1 MKALLLAD
9 FGAPYYP
16 PIREEHPDLDLVE
29 AYTNDEILAQI
40 GDADAVFGY
49 LTKEQFAAAKNLKWV
64 QTLDAG
70 MEGLFNAVPEIADT
84 DVQVTNARGAGAPM
98 IGEHGVTLM
107 LALARQL
114 PRFWADK
121 SNRKWDQDGALEV
134 VEYLGNKTCGIVGLG
149 KSGKEIGWRA
159 KALGMTVIAVDEQ
172 PVDGDPIVEDV
183 WGLSKL
189 NYLLE
194 QSDYVVVTAPYTP
207 KNAGMIGETEL
218 ARMKSSARLV
228 VTSRGRLV
236 EHDALVSALKS
247 GEIAGAGLDT
257 TVVEPLP
264 ADNEL
269 WDLPNVIITPHIAGN
284 SEKEHLDERTVEIFA
299 ENLRRCVSGQPLI
312 NVVDKQLQY

>member
-16 PIREEHPDLDLVE
+16 AIREEHPDVELVE
-29 AYTNDEILAQI
+29 ASTNDEIMREI
-40 GDADAVFGY
+40 GSADIVFGY
-49 LTKEQFAAAKNLKWV
+49 LTAEQFEAASNLKWI

-70 MEGLFNAVPEIADT
+70 MEGLFNAVPGIVDT
-84 DVQVTNARGAGAPM
+84 EVTVTNARGAGAPM
-98 IGEHGVTLM
+98 IGEHGITLM

-121 SNRKWDQDGALEV
+121 SDHRWDQDGALTV
-134 VEYLGNKTCGIVGLG
+134 VEYLGNKTCGVIGLG
-149 KSGKEIGWRA
+149 KSGREIGWRA
-159 KALGMTVIAVDEQ
+159 KALGMNVIAVDEQ
-172 PVDGDPIVEDV
+172 PVDGDPIVEEV

-189 NYLLE
+189 GELLE
-194 QSDYVVVTAPYTP
+194 RSDYVVVTAPYTP
-207 KNAGMIGETEL
+207 KNENMIGANEI
-218 ARMKSSARLV
+218 AKMKAGARLV

-236 EHDALVSALKS
+236 EHNALVAALKS
-247 GEIAGAGLDT
+247 GRIAGAGLDT

-284 SEKEHLDERTVEIFA
+284 AEQELLDRRTVDIFA
-299 ENLRRCVSGQPLI
+299 ENLGRYVSGQPLI
-312 NVVDKQLQY
+312 NVVDKQLRY

>member
-1 MKALLLAD
+1 MKVLLLAD

-16 PIREEHPDLDLVE
+16 PIREEHPDIEFVE
-29 AYTNDEILAQI
+29 AGSNKEILREI
-40 GDADAVFGY
+40 PNADAVFGY
-49 LTKEQFAAAKNLKWV
+49 LTSEQFDAAKNLKWI

-70 MEGLFNAVPEIADT
+70 MEGLFNAVPQVANTGI
-84 DVQVTNARGAGAPM
+84 VVTNARGAGAPM

-121 SNRKWDQDGALEV
+121 SAHKWDQDGALEV
-134 VEYLGNKTCGIVGLG
+134 VEYLGNKTCGIIGFG
-149 KSGKEIGWRA
+149 KSGREIGWRA
-159 KALGMTVIAVDEQ
+159 KALGMTVLAVDEQ

-189 NYLLE
+189 NGLLTV
-194 QSDYVVVTAPYTP
+194 SDYVVVTAPYT
-207 KNAGMIGETEL
+207 KANENMIGAEQIDL
-218 ARMKSSARLV
+218 MKPGARLV

-236 EHDALVSALKS
+236 EHSALLTALKS
-247 GEIAGAGLDT
+247 GRIAGAGLDT

-284 SEKEHLDERTVEIFA
+284 SEKEHLDQRTVDIFA
-299 ENLRRCVSGQPLI
+299 ENLRRYMGCQPLMNI
-312 NVVDKQLQY
+312 VDKTLQY

>member
-9 FGAPYYP
+9 FGAPYYQAL
-16 PIREEHPDLDLVE
+16 RDEHSDLELTE
-29 AYTNDEILAQI
+29 AYSNEDILREIGSAE
-40 GDADAVFGY
+40 AVFGY
-49 LTKEQFAAAKNLKWV
+49 LTAEQFETAKNLKWI

-70 MEGLFNAVPEIADT
+70 MEGLFNAVPGIVDT
-84 DVQVTNARGAGAPM
+84 DVEVTNSRGAGAPM
-98 IGEHGVTLM
+98 IGEHGIALM

-114 PRFWADK
+114 PKFWADK
-121 SNRKWDQDGALEV
+121 SDHRWDQDGALQV

-149 KSGKEIGWRA
+149 KSGREIGWRA
-159 KALGMTVIAVDEQ
+159 KALGMNVIAVDEQ

-183 WGLSKL
+183 WGRSRL
-189 NYLLE
+189 NDLLE

-207 KNAGMIGETEL
+207 RNENMIGAAQL
-218 ARMKSSARLV
+218 ALMKPTARIV

-236 EHDALVSALKS
+236 EHNALVAALKS
-247 GEIAGAGLDT
+247 GQIVGAGLDT

-284 SEKEHLDERTVEIFA
+284 SEQELLDKRTVDIFA
-299 ENLRRCVSGQPLI
+299 ENLRRYVSGQPLI
-312 NVVDKQLQY
+312 NTVDKQLQY

>member
-9 FGAPYYP
+9 FGAPYYQAL
-16 PIREEHPDLDLVE
+16 RDEHSDLELTE
-29 AYTNDEILAQI
+29 AYSNEDILREIGSAE
-40 GDADAVFGY
+40 AVFGY
-49 LTKEQFAAAKNLKWV
+49 LTAEQFEAAKNLKWI

-70 MEGLFNAVPEIADT
+70 MEGLFNAVPGIVDT
-84 DVQVTNARGAGAPM
+84 DVEVTNSRGAGAPM
-98 IGEHGVTLM
+98 IGEHGIALM

-114 PRFWADK
+114 PKFWADK
-121 SNRKWDQDGALEV
+121 SDHRWDQDGALQV

-149 KSGKEIGWRA
+149 KSGREIGWRA
-159 KALGMTVIAVDEQ
+159 KALGMNVIAVDEQ

-183 WGLSKL
+183 WGRSRL
-189 NYLLE
+189 NDLLE

-207 KNAGMIGETEL
+207 RNENMIGAAQL
-218 ARMKSSARLV
+218 ALMKPTARIV

-236 EHDALVSALKS
+236 EHNALVAALKS
-247 GEIAGAGLDT
+247 GQIVGAGLDT

-284 SEKEHLDERTVEIFA
+284 SEQELLDKRTVDIFA
-299 ENLRRCVSGQPLI
+299 ENLRRYVSGQPLI
-312 NVVDKQLQY
+312 NTVDKQLQY

>member
-9 FGAPYYP
+9 FGAPYYQAL
-16 PIREEHPDLDLVE
+16 RDEHSDLELTE
-29 AYTNDEILAQI
+29 AYSNEDILREIGSAE
-40 GDADAVFGY
+40 AVFGY
-49 LTKEQFAAAKNLKWV
+49 LTAEQFETAKNLKWI

-70 MEGLFNAVPEIADT
+70 MEGLFNAVPGIVDT
-84 DVQVTNARGAGAPM
+84 DVEVTNSRGAGAPM
-98 IGEHGVTLM
+98 IGEHGIALM

-114 PRFWADK
+114 PKFWADK
-121 SNRKWDQDGALEV
+121 SDHRWDQDGALQV

-149 KSGKEIGWRA
+149 KSGREIGWRA
-159 KALGMTVIAVDEQ
+159 KALGMNVIAVDEQ

-183 WGLSKL
+183 WGRSRL
-189 NYLLE
+189 NDLLE

-207 KNAGMIGETEL
+207 RNENMIGAAQL
-218 ARMKSSARLV
+218 ALMKPTARIV

-236 EHDALVSALKS
+236 EHNTLVAALKS
-247 GEIAGAGLDT
+247 GQIAGAGLDT

-284 SEKEHLDERTVEIFA
+284 SEQELLDKRTVDIFA
-299 ENLRRCVSGQPLI
+299 ENLRRYVSGQPLI
-312 NVVDKQLQY
+312 NTVDKQLQY

>member
-9 FGAPYYP
+9 FGTPYYP
-16 PIREEHPDLDLVE
+16 ALRDEHPDLELVE
-29 AYTNDEILAQI
+29 AFTNDAILGDI
-40 GDADAVFGY
+40 GSAEVVFGY
-49 LTKEQFAAAKNLKWV
+49 LAAEQFEAANRLKWI

-70 MEGLFNAVPEIADT
+70 MEGLFNALPGIVDT
-84 DVQVTNARGAGAPM
+84 DIEVTNARGAGAPM
-98 IGEHGVTLM
+98 IGEHGVALM

-114 PRFWADK
+114 PRFWGDK
-121 SNRKWDQDGALEV
+121 SAHRWDQDGAMGV
-134 VEYLGNKTCGIVGLG
+134 VEYLGNKTCGIIGLG
-149 KSGKEIGWRA
+149 KSGREIGWRA

-183 WGLSKL
+183 WGLSRL
-189 NYLLE
+189 NDLLE

-207 KNAGMIGETEL
+207 ANENMIGADEL
-218 ARMKSSARLV
+218 ALMKSAARII

-236 EHDALVSALKS
+236 EHNALVAALKS
-247 GEIAGAGLDT
+247 GGIAGAGLDT
-257 TVVEPLP
+257 TIEEPLP

-284 SEKEHLDERTVEIFA
+284 SEQELLDKRTVDIFA
-299 ENLRRCVSGQPLI
+299 ENLRRYVSGQPLI

>member
-16 PIREEHPDLDLVE
+16 ALRDEHPAIELVE
-29 AYTNDEILAQI
+29 AYSNEDILSEVGSAE
-40 GDADAVFGY
+40 AVFGY
-49 LTKEQFAAAKNLKWV
+49 LTAEQFEAAKNLKWI

-70 MEGLFNAVPEIADT
+70 MEGLFNAVPGIVDT
-84 DVQVTNARGAGAPM
+84 DVEVTNARGAGAPM
-98 IGEHGVTLM
+98 IGEHGVALM

-114 PRFWADK
+114 PKFWADK
-121 SNRKWDQDGALEV
+121 SDHKWDQDGALQV

-149 KSGKEIGWRA
+149 KSGREIGWRA
-159 KALGMTVIAVDEQ
+159 KALGMNVIAVDEQ

-183 WGLSKL
+183 WGRSRL
-189 NYLLE
+189 NDLLE

-207 KNAGMIGETEL
+207 RNENMIGAAEL
-218 ARMKSSARLV
+218 ALMKPTARLV

-236 EHDALVSALKS
+236 EHNALVAALKS
-247 GEIAGAGLDT
+247 GQIAGAGLDT

-284 SEKEHLDERTVEIFA
+284 SEQELLDKRTVDIFA
-299 ENLRRCVSGQPLI
+299 ENLRRYVSGQPLI
-312 NVVDKQLQY
+312 NIVDKQLQY